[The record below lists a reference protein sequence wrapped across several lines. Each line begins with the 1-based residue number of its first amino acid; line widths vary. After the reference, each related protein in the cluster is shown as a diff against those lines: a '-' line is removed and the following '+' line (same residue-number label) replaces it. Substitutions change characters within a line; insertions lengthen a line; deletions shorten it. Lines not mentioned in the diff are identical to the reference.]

1 MQVEGPK
8 FREDCSSVRS
18 PRLPRLIAV
27 TSMNTAFTRE
37 LERLVVAQVS
47 VAQFSFSLKNSSS

>member
-18 PRLPRLIAV
+18 LRLPRLIAF